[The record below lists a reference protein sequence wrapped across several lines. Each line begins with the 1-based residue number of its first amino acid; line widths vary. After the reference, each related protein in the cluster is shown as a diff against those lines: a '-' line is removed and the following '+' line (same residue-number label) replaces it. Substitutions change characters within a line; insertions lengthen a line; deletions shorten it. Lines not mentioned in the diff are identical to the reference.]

1 MTLATDTLFR
11 LISVAINTK
20 YVDNPP
26 TEEEFLCEAG
36 TLRSSLSSVYPVDDA
51 EYAELL
57 NKLRASLVIRMDVGV
72 YINDRSTGH
81 QSWLPARR
89 ADLEFFFW
97 NRYRRYLEENKRWNT
112 RVTAT
117 LNRVSD
123 DILDL
128 LGDPR
133 SKAPFQIRGLVLGD
147 VQSGKTANYT
157 ALTNK
162 AADTGYRIII
172 ILAGM
177 MENLRKQTQ
186 SRLDEECAGRR
197 SEYYLDPKVVDTVI
211 KNQPVGVGKYGQQH
225 KIASFTSVTKDFDI
239 NVLKSNSL
247 SVSSIQDP
255 VLIVVKKNKRILQNL
270 TKWLVENNAD
280 PSTGIIDLPMML
292 IDDEADN
299 ASVNTRDS
307 EDSPAAINSCIRKL
321 LHAFRQASY
330 VGITAT
336 PFANIFIDPETDDEM
351 FGNDLFPADF
361 IYALEPPT
369 NYIGAD
375 RIFGDDA
382 EYFSMIQP
390 LYHTEMDAFFP
401 YTHKRDLEVDALPPS
416 MQEAI
421 AYFLLINAIRDK
433 RGDETTHRSMMIHVS
448 RFTDVQNRLRA
459 AVSEWLDI
467 VKTDVLSYSK
477 VEIEKAMQF
486 DSIRLLSDVWNKHGL
501 SRLSGMSWETC
512 LHDYLH
518 KAIAP
523 IDVRA
528 VNQRTG
534 ATSLDYFS
542 HKEDGLRVIA
552 VGGNSMSRG
561 ITLEGL
567 CVTYF
572 YRRSQM
578 YDTLLQMGRWF
589 GYRPNYEDLCRIWL
603 SEDAVDWYGYI
614 TRAANE
620 LKLEIAKMKN
630 ANQTPRE
637 FGLKVRQDPDYA
649 LLATA
654 RNKMR
659 TATTMTRP
667 VTVSGRLLET
677 PRLKKAKNILE
688 SNERVFRAFVKKLPE
703 IGQRVKMPRCEYFW
717 KGVPKLE
724 VSQLLLDF
732 ETHLWHL
739 AFNGRGLSEY
749 IEKSMDDTPW
759 DVALMISGDGDPLP
773 GGLACGDTLLS
784 IDHTESRKVKVEDDS
799 ILINDTKVRVGS
811 GGCAAIGLTP
821 EQIDKIKKAYAEERR
836 AEGKPVGNVPD
847 GRYLIADRAPILMLH
862 IINVKTVRPEEAK
875 LECPDFLYA
884 LGVGFPDNGD
894 STKSA
899 TYVVN
904 LVELRNWID
913 FNEDYDE

>member
-1 MTLATDTLFR
+1 MTQAAETLYKF
-11 LISVAINTK
+11 ITVAINSK
-20 YVDNPP
+20 YGEVPP
-26 TEEEFLCEAG
+26 KEEEFLAEAS
-36 TLRSSLSSVYPVDDA
+36 LVRSSMAVICSVSDE
-51 EYAELL
+51 EYADLL
-57 NKLRASLVIRMDVGV
+57 NQLRASLVIDMDVGV
-72 YINDRSTGH
+72 YINDRNKGH

-97 NRYRRYLEENKRWNT
+97 NRYRQYLEINKHWNT
-112 RVTAT
+112 KVTST

-128 LGDPR
+128 LGDPQ
-133 SKAPFQIRGLVLGD
+133 SDEAFQIRGLVLGD

-157 ALTNK
+157 ALVNK

-172 ILAGM
+172 VLAGT

-197 SEYYLDPKVVDTVI
+197 SEYYLDPKMLDTFK
-211 KNQPVGVGKYGQQH
+211 KNQPVGVGQYGQQH

-239 NVLKSNSL
+239 NVLKSNQL
-247 SVSSIQDP
+247 SVSSISDP
-255 VLIVVKKNKRILQNL
+255 VLLVIKKNKRILQNL
-270 TKWLVENNAD
+270 TKWLIENNAN
-280 PSTGIIDLPMML
+280 PSTGLIDLPMML

-321 LHAFRQASY
+321 LRSFRQASY

-336 PFANIFIDPETDDEM
+336 PFANIFIDPETEDEM

-382 EYFSMIQP
+382 EYANMIIP
-390 LYHTEMDAFFP
+390 LLHSEMDSFFP
-401 YTHKRDLEVDALPPS
+401 YTHKRDLEADALPPS
-416 MQEAI
+416 MKEAI
-421 AYFLLINAIRDK
+421 AYFMLINAIRDK
-433 RGDETTHRSMMIHVS
+433 RGDDKTHRSMMIHVS
-448 RFTDVQNRLRA
+448 RFTDVQNRLRET
-459 AVSEWLDI
+459 VNEWTDI
-467 VKTDVLSYSK
+467 VKTEVLSYSK
-477 VEIEKAMQF
+477 LPLEQAMRFGNIQ
-486 DSIRLLSDVWNKHGL
+486 LLSAVWEKHDL
-501 SRLSGMSWETC
+501 SRLSGLSWEEC
-512 LHDYLH
+512 LHDYLY

-528 VNQRTG
+528 VNQKTG

-572 YRRSQM
+572 FRRSQM

-589 GYRPNYEDLCRIWL
+589 GYRPGYQDLCKIWM

-637 FGLKVRQDPDYA
+637 FGLKVRQDPDYS

-659 TATTMTRP
+659 TATVISRP
-667 VTVSGRLLET
+667 VTVSGKLLET
-677 PRLKKAKNILE
+677 PRLKKAKIILD
-688 SNERVFRAFVKKLPE
+688 SNERVFRAFVKKLPA
-703 IGQRVKMPRCEYFW
+703 IGRRSDTPRCEYFW
-717 KGVPKLE
+717 RDVPKVE
-724 VSQLLLDF
+724 VAQLLLDF
-732 ETHLWHL
+732 ETHEWHFSFQNRAL
-739 AFNGRGLSEY
+739 AEY
-749 IEKSMDDTPW
+749 IEEVMDDTPW
-759 DVALMISGDGDPLP
+759 DVALMTAGSGAALPDGLEYGDGKLDI
-773 GGLACGDTLLS
+773 G
-784 IDHTESRKVKVEDDS
+784 HTEARQVAIERNS
-799 ILINDTKVRVGS
+799 ILISNTKVRVGS
-811 GGCAAIGLTP
+811 GGCAAVGLSE
-821 EQIDKIKKAYAEERR
+821 EQIKAIKDNYTRSKS
-836 AEGKPVGNVPD
+836 VPD
-847 GRYLIADRAPILMLH
+847 SEYLIKDRKPILMLH
-862 IINVKTVRPEEAK
+862 IINVTKVTPEEAK
-875 LECPDFLYA
+875 ADCPPFLYA
-884 LGVGFPDNGD
+884 LGVGFPNNGD
-894 STKSA
+894 TTKKA
-899 TYVVN
+899 TYMVN
-904 LVELRNWID
+904 LVGLRDWID
-913 FNEDYDE
+913 FEEDYDE

>member
-1 MTLATDTLFR
+1 MTHAAETLYSLITVSINGKFR
-11 LISVAINTK
+11 
-20 YVDNPP
+20 DNPP
-26 TEEEFLCEAG
+26 KEEEFLAEA
-36 TLRSSLSSVYPVDDA
+36 SLVRNAMAALYPVSDS
-51 EYAELL
+51 EYTELL
-57 NKLRASLVIRMDVGV
+57 NQLRASLVIDMDVGV
-72 YINDRSTGH
+72 YINDRNTGH

-97 NRYRRYLEENKRWNT
+97 NRYRQYLEINKHWNT
-112 RVTAT
+112 KVTAT

-128 LGDPR
+128 LGDPQ
-133 SKAPFQIRGLVLGD
+133 SDETFQIRGLVLGD

-157 ALTNK
+157 ALVNK

-172 ILAGM
+172 ILAGT

-197 SEYYLDPKVVDTVI
+197 SEYYLDPKVIDPFK
-211 KNQPVGVGKYGQQH
+211 KNQSVGVGQYGQQH

-239 NVLKSNSL
+239 NVLKSNQL
-247 SVSSIQDP
+247 SVSSISDP
-255 VLIVVKKNKRILQNL
+255 VLLVVKKNKRILQNL

-280 PSTGIIDLPMML
+280 PSTGVIDLPMML

-299 ASVNTRDS
+299 ASVNTRDA

-321 LHAFRQASY
+321 LRSFRQASY

-336 PFANIFIDPETDDEM
+336 PFANIFIDPETEDEM

-382 EYFSMIQP
+382 ECADMIIP
-390 LYHTEMDAFFP
+390 LLHSELDSFFP
-401 YTHKRDLEVDALPPS
+401 YNHKKDLEADVLPPS
-416 MQEAI
+416 MKEAI
-421 AYFLLINAIRDK
+421 GYFLLVNAIRDK
-433 RGDETTHRSMMIHVS
+433 RGDDKTHRSMMIHVS
-448 RFTDVQNRLRA
+448 RFTDVQNRLRET
-459 AVSEWLDI
+459 VNEWMDI
-467 VKTDVLSYSK
+467 VKAEVLSYSK
-477 VEIEKAMQF
+477 LSLDEAMRF
-486 DSIRLLSDVWNKHGL
+486 SNIRLLAEVWEKHSL
-501 SRLSGMSWETC
+501 SRLSGLSWAEC
-512 LHDYLH
+512 LHDYLY

-523 IDVRA
+523 VDVRA
-528 VNQRTG
+528 VNQKTG

-542 HKEDGLRVIA
+542 HKDDGLRVIA

-572 YRRSQM
+572 FRRSQM

-589 GYRPNYEDLCRIWL
+589 GYRPGYQDLCKIWM

-630 ANQTPRE
+630 ANQTPRD

-659 TATTMTRP
+659 TATVISRP
-667 VTVSGRLLET
+667 VTVSGKLLET
-677 PRLKKAKNILE
+677 PRLKKAKQVLD
-688 SNERVFRAFVKKLPE
+688 SNERVFRRFIKRLAE
-703 IGQRVKMPRCEYFW
+703 IGQRSQTPKCEHFW
-717 KGVPKLE
+717 KGVSKNE
-724 VSQLLLDF
+724 VAQLLLDF
-732 ETHLWHL
+732 ETHEWHFSFQNRAL
-739 AFNGRGLSEY
+739 AEY
-749 IEKSMDDTPW
+749 IEEVMDDTPW
-759 DVALMISGDGDPLP
+759 DVALMTSGSGAALP
-773 GGLACGDTLLS
+773 TGFEYG
-784 IDHTESRKVKVEDDS
+784 DS
-799 ILINDTKVRVGS
+799 ILSIPQTEARQVTIERNSILISNTKVRVGA
-811 GGCAAIGLTP
+811 GGCAAVGLTS
-821 EQIDKIKKAYAEERR
+821 EQVKAIRENYTRGR
-836 AEGKPVGNVPD
+836 SVPD
-847 GRYLIADRAPILMLH
+847 SEYLIKDRNPILMLH
-862 IINVKTVRPEEAK
+862 VINVTKVNPEEAK
-875 LECPDFLYA
+875 ADCPDFLYA
-884 LGVGFPDNGD
+884 LGVGFPNNGD
-894 STKSA
+894 TTKRA

-904 LVELRNWID
+904 LVGLRDWID
-913 FNEDYDE
+913 FEEDFDE